1 MNESHAADAMIVSS
15 LWLAE
20 VDLEVE
26 ELSKVDAGRRPACD
40 GGGQT
45 HIGRGEV
52 DQTEQTTLYGQSNKI
67 SSLYTPNHSVQN
79 RVRGFLPLFSDG
91 HKLLQNII
99 RCFLFF
105 SA

>member
-26 ELSKVDAGRRPACD
+26 ELPEVDAGRRPAGD

-45 HIGRGEV
+45 HIGRGEM
-52 DQTEQTTLYGQSNKI
+52 DQTAQTTLYGQSNNI
-67 SSLYTPNHSVQN
+67 SSLYPPNHSVQN
-79 RVRGFLPLFSDG
+79 RVRCFLPLFSDG

-99 RCFLFF
+99 RCFLLVR
-105 SA
+105 A